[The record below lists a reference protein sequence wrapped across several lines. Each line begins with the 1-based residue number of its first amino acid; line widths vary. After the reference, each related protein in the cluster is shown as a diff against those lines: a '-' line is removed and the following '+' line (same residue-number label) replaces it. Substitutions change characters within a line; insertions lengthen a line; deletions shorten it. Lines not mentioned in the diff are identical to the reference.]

1 MSRCAAEDSKDD
13 VHESVLGHLLTL
25 HARRIE
31 IDFSDPEA
39 DPKVRVMGGD
49 DFDDPRVCT
58 IGTGVYRDGKIV
70 WDKRKKAS

>member
-1 MSRCAAEDSKDD
+1 MRDD
-13 VHESVLGHLLTL
+13 GQVIGLVDLPESWRPVLGY
-25 HARRIE
+25 RRIE